1 LRPEGIDVSHA
12 ITILSA
18 DDHPLMREGI
28 ASVLASASDL
38 RLVAQASDGEEA
50 VQLYRK
56 YLPEVTLLDVQMPG
70 RSGIDALID
79 IRKEFPEA
87 RIIMLTM
94 FRGDVQVR
102 RALRAGASGYL
113 LKNMLQDGLQQTIRL
128 VHAGKHYI
136 PPEIAYELT
145 SSTLGEELSEAEVKV
160 LKLVAAGQ
168 TNKAVA
174 RTLEIPEETVK
185 TRMKSILA
193 KLSANDRTH
202 AVTVAIR
209 RGIIEME

>member
-1 LRPEGIDVSHA
+1 VSHA

>member
-1 LRPEGIDVSHA
+1 MSHA